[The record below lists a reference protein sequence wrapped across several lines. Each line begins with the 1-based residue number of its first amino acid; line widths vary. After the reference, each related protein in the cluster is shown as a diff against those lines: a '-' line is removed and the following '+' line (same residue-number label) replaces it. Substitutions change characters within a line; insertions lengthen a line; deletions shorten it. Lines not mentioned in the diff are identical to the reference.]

1 MENME
6 TEVCPHLRPF
16 DVKGVLDQKSSY
28 KLMAWMEPS
37 ESDWSASDLRVEL
50 DNLKVTVS
58 FLAEKIDT
66 MHEARDL
73 PKDLVKTLVKGYTMD
88 IPEDEPIYPSDIAY
102 RYCLDPDMVEEV
114 MEELLEEGFFK

>member
-1 MENME
+1 ME

-16 DVKGVLDQKSSY
+16 DIKGVPDQKSSY
-28 KLMAWMEPS
+28 NLMAWVEQS
-37 ESDWSASDLRVEL
+37 ESDGSDLRVEL
-50 DNLKVTVS
+50 DNLKITVN